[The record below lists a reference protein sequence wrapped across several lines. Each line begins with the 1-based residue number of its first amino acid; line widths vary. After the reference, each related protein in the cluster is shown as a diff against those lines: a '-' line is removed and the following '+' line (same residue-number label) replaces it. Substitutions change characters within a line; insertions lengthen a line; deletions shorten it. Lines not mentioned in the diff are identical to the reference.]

1 MKQFGIGISI
11 LVGLSALGAYFVFAS
26 PRAPLTVQ
34 SQTQAVEA
42 IPRGTG
48 FDFYVLALSW
58 SPTYC
63 QDRQARKRDVIQCSG
78 PRPFAFVVHGLW
90 PQFERGYPRTC
101 QTTHYRPSQAQA
113 RAMLDIMP
121 SERLV
126 QHEWESHGTCSGL
139 SARDYLQVL
148 RTAASRVNVPPD
160 FASAPNWR
168 RVTAGDVEAAFIGQN
183 AGMRND
189 GIGIAKRGQ
198 NLSEVRICLTLD
210 LKPRACP
217 EVDLD
222 GVALQTRLSLPP
234 SRGE

>member
-1 MKQFGIGISI
+1 MKQFGIGISV
-11 LVGLSALGAYFVFAS
+11 LVSLSALGAYYVLAS
-26 PRAPLTVQ
+26 PRAPTL
-34 SQTQAVEA
+34 SQYKTKAEDA

-63 QDRQARKRDVIQCSG
+63 QDDQARKRDAIQCSG

-90 PQFERGYPRTC
+90 PQFERGYPRNC
-101 QTTHYRPSQAQA
+101 QTTHYRPSQTQA
-113 RAMLDIMP
+113 RTMLDIMP

-126 QHEWESHGTCSGL
+126 QHQWESHGTCSGL
-139 SARDYLQVL
+139 SARDYLQVV
-148 RTAASRVNVPPD
+148 RAAARSVQVPLD
-160 FASAPNWR
+160 FASAQNWR
-168 RVTAGDVEAAFIGQN
+168 RVTASAVETAFIRENIGL
-183 AGMRND
+183 RND
-189 GIGIAKRGQ
+189 GIGIARRGQ

-234 SRGE
+234 SRGG